1 MVRASL
7 FPRGMNRMLVDSLG
21 DVTITND
28 GATTLKEIDVQ
39 HLAAKKMVEVVKSV
53 YNEVGGGYG
62 GGVAPAAC
70 QAWICRMKSNNSSL
84 LSFYFNWL

>member
-1 MVRASL
+1 
-7 FPRGMNRMLVDSLG
+7 MNRMLVDSLG

-39 HLAAKKMVEVVKSV
+39 HLAAKKMVQVVKSV

-62 GGVAPAAC
+62 GGVAPTAC

-84 LSFYFNWL
+84 LSFCFNWLSIW